1 LRRLFVSL
9 LIGFAVLAIA
19 CGQNLADSARYL
31 FGEYSQAKAEGDF
44 LRSEVL
50 LERILEI
57 DYPFSDYQLALVRNN
72 LGYVYYETGRLEEA
86 YAQYRIAEDLAS
98 ITDQRTIY
106 LRISIHINQAIY
118 YRSLGDYANSLQY
131 SNEAYRLL
139 SLIPEWDKDSYS
151 KLSMLLLN
159 KGITLYRLGRYEEA
173 LGVLKDCEQIK
184 ESHNHIYLG
193 SVYFNLARVYQSL
206 GDSELSNEYYRLS
219 INRWIS
225 EYDAHYYE
233 LANVYL
239 HFGQFLT
246 ARGQHEQGLE
256 YLQKALQNYQLN
268 YGSVHPLTAA
278 CYESLARHSLDREAW
293 EEALDYLQLALQSI
307 AGEFEW
313 EDHFSNPET
322 LSSSHDLTL
331 LRIFATKAD
340 ALERASVYITAT
352 LGKTEYLKAAL
363 ATNLLSINVLQQIQN
378 SFLSAE
384 SRIYLTS
391 QQKDLF
397 TTGIRLNLELFKLTN
412 NEIYKE
418 EAFLMA
424 AKGKSRELMFEM
436 REKEWLYLE
445 SLPDTV
451 AIIATELKQQID
463 HLSNLIQ
470 LESLEMNPDSARLV
484 NMQDQLFQTQ
494 DSFNKQME
502 QLRREFPEI
511 SHFES
516 ANMDFSINKIRRNL
530 KRNETLVEYFL
541 TGDESTGK
549 EQLYSFVLTKKECHF
564 HQAPLDSVFHHHL
577 QTITHN
583 LQDFVPYYETRERFD
598 SLKLALFG
606 VYQEIV
612 HPLESYFRG
621 KNLIVVPDE
630 MLSYIPFDALV
641 THVEP
646 DSITNYAGISY
657 LLYDYNISY
666 MYNSQL
672 IRHRR
677 SSAWRFPNVTAWIP
691 AQATATPNSFGKLKG
706 AVEEVR
712 EILEI
717 AKGRSIQK
725 SLKKQELIGLLQE
738 KSILHLAMHS
748 LAAESTGRSPYFIL
762 DSIEDPLLANRMHD
776 YDINALQISTPMVVL
791 SSCETAGGQLRR
803 GEGIMSLSR
812 SFLQAGASSVV
823 HSLWSV
829 EDAKSREIMVGF
841 YREIKQGHSKSR
853 ALSNVKRQYIYEQP
867 PSYTHPYYWAAFQ
880 ITGDISPLLSKRK
893 ATLIIGSIL
902 VAFLIFYGIKRSSF
916 FRRI

>member
-1 LRRLFVSL
+1 MRKLFVSL
-9 LIGFAVLAIA
+9 LLGFAVIAINY
-19 CGQNLADSARYL
+19 GQNPSDSARYY
-31 FGEYSQAKAEGDF
+31 YSESRKAIDAGDF
-44 LRSEVL
+44 LRSEIL
-50 LERILEI
+50 LERILEKE
-57 DYPFSDYQLALVRNN
+57 YSLSDYQEALVHNM
-72 LGYVYYETGRLEEA
+72 LGYVYYETGRLKETLE
-86 YAQYRIAEDLAS
+86 QYRIAESLAS
-98 ITDQRTIY
+98 GTDRTALQ
-106 LRISIHINQAIY
+106 LRISIHNNLAIY
-118 YRSLGDYANSLQY
+118 HNDLGDYTNTLHY
-131 SNEAYRLL
+131 NNEAFRLL
-139 SLIPEWDKDSYS
+139 SLIPEWDEDSFD
-151 KLSMLLLN
+151 KLSKLLLN
-159 KGITLYRLGRYEEA
+159 QGIALYLLGRHEEA
-173 LGVLKDCEQIK
+173 LGVLKECEQIK
-184 ESHNHIYLG
+184 KSHNHPYLG

-206 GDSELSNEYYRLS
+206 GDFNSSREYYQLS
-219 INRWIS
+219 IDRWIS
-225 EYDAHYYE
+225 EYDSNYYE

-246 ARGQHEQGLE
+246 ARGQDEQGLE

-278 CYESLARHSLDREAW
+278 CYESLARYSLDREAW
-293 EEALDYLQLALQSI
+293 EEALDYLQLALQTI
-307 AGEFEW
+307 TGEFERK
-313 EDHFSNPET
+313 DHFSNPET

-331 LRIFATKAD
+331 LRILATKAD

-352 LGKTEYLKAAL
+352 LEKTEYLKAAI

-397 TTGIRLNLELFKLTN
+397 TTGIRLNLKLFKLTS

-451 AIIATELKQQID
+451 ALIATELKQQID

-470 LESLEMNPDSARLV
+470 IESLEMNPDSARLV

-516 ANMDFSINKIRRNL
+516 TNMDFSINKIRRNL

-541 TGDESTGK
+541 TGDESTDK
-549 EQLYSFVLTKKECHF
+549 EQLYCFVLTKKDCHF
-564 HQAPLDSVFHHHL
+564 YQTPLDSVFHHHL
-577 QTITHN
+577 QTITYN

-630 MLSYIPFDALV
+630 MLSYIPFDALI
-641 THVEP
+641 THLEP

-657 LLYDYNISY
+657 LLHDYNISY
-666 MYNSQL
+666 MYSSQL
-672 IRHRR
+672 IKHHPSRV
-677 SSAWRFPNVTAWIP
+677 WRFPNVTAWVP
-691 AQATATPNSFGKLKG
+691 GNTTATVGGFGNLKG
-706 AVEEVR
+706 AEEEVR

-717 AKGRSIQK
+717 ARGRSIQK

-748 LAAESTGRSPYFIL
+748 LAAENTGRSPYFIL
-762 DSIEDPLLANRMHD
+762 DSIGDPFLANRMHD
-776 YDINALQISTPMVVL
+776 YDINALHISTPMVVL

-812 SFLQAGASSVV
+812 SFIQAGASSVV

-841 YREIKQGHSKSR
+841 YREIKQGHSKSS

-880 ITGDISPLLSKRK
+880 ITGDISPLQSKRK

-902 VAFLIFYGIKRSSF
+902 VAFLIFYGLKRPSF
-916 FRRI
+916 FRRV